1 MLNKVKFNVRLN
13 IELSRISEDPRNFYE
28 TEGGEEI
35 ERKNAELMDS
45 IKADGLIHAI
55 TLRPDPADP
64 EKFII
69 ISGHRRFK
77 CYQRLA
83 AEDEAFLKIPAVVKP
98 IRDDLKAR
106 LMLLEANTTARE
118 TTDYEKMEAVKVYG
132 EILDEMK
139 AAGVE
144 MPGRRREHIAAALGM
159 SKTQV
164 GRFEHIEKCLTDEN
178 KEELRKGN
186 LGVSVADKLASM
198 PPEKQNEIMEKT
210 GGAPTLA
217 DLAERPLIDPP
228 EEEPPAQEPQTE
240 EKETVGG
247 AEPEAPTE
255 PPEEKETDVVTDTP
269 LSIPGEKGWIKV
281 QVTEKTGGVYFS
293 GAEYE
298 LEGKHGAVGF
308 YTDQR
313 TGAILKDGEPEEYDT
328 YEEAF
333 DGAIQLL
340 QAREP
345 LAAVLLGE
353 KEEGEREESWSED
366 EAALK
371 RRVYA
376 LKTTRE
382 FLEKQKG
389 FYLQLKNID
398 TEEGNADGAANRAAV
413 VEYIDELIAQINDDL
428 SGIEAGE
435 DGNEDD

>member
-1 MLNKVKFNVRLN
+1 MLNQVKFNVRLN
-13 IELSRISEDPRNFYE
+13 IELSRINEDPRNFYE

-164 GRFEHIEKCLTDEN
+164 GRFEHIEKGLTDEN

-186 LGVSVADKLASM
+186 LGVSVADKLASL

-228 EEEPPAQEPQTE
+228 EEEPPAQEPPTE
-240 EKETVGG
+240 GNAPT
-247 AEPEAPTE
+247 AAPTEAPTE
-255 PPEEKETDVVTDTP
+255 PPEEKEADVVTDTP
-269 LSIPGEKGWIKV
+269 LSIQEGKGWITV
-281 QVTEKTGGVYFS
+281 QVTEKAGGVYFS

-308 YTDQR
+308 YTNQR

-340 QAREP
+340 TAREP

-353 KEEGEREESWSED
+353 KEEGKHEESWSED
-366 EAALK
+366 ETALK

-376 LKTTRE
+376 LETTRE
-382 FLEKQKG
+382 FLTKQKG

-398 TEEGNADGAANRAAV
+398 TEEGNADGASNRAAV
-413 VEYIDELIAQINDDL
+413 VEYIEELIAQINDDL

>member
-83 AEDEAFLKIPAVVKP
+83 AEDEAFAKIPAVVKP

-178 KEELRKGN
+178 KEELKKGN
-186 LGVSVADKLASM
+186 LGVSVADKLASL
-198 PPEKQNEIMEKT
+198 PPEKQNEIREKT

-217 DLAERPLIDPP
+217 DLAERPLIDPQ
-228 EEEPPAQEPQTE
+228 EEEQPTEGQDNGNTQTAAP
-240 EKETVGG
+240 T
-247 AEPEAPTE
+247 EAPTE

-269 LSIPGEKGWIKV
+269 LSIPEEKGWITV

-308 YTDQR
+308 YTNQR

-413 VEYIDELIAQINDDL
+413 VEYIEELITQINDDL
-428 SGIEAGE
+428 SGIEVGE
-435 DGNEDD
+435 DGEA

>member
-83 AEDEAFLKIPAVVKP
+83 AEDEAFAKIPAVVKP

-178 KEELRKGN
+178 KEELKKGN
-186 LGVSVADKLASM
+186 LGVSVADKLASL
-198 PPEKQNEIMEKT
+198 PPEKQNEIREKT

-228 EEEPPAQEPQTE
+228 EEEPPAQEPSTE
-240 EKETVGG
+240 GDKNTGG

-255 PPEEKETDVVTDTP
+255 PPEEKEPDVVTETP
-269 LSIPGEKGWIKV
+269 LSIPKEEGWIII
-281 QVTEKTGGVYFS
+281 QVTEKTGGVYLG
-293 GAEYE
+293 GAMYE
-298 LEGKHGAVGF
+298 LEAKVGYAGF
-308 YTDQR
+308 FTNQE
-313 TGAILKDGEPEEYDT
+313 TGAIFKDGEPEAYDT

-333 DGAIQLL
+333 DGAIRRLIEK
-340 QAREP
+340 EP
-345 LAAVLLGE
+345 TAAALLGE
-353 KEEGEREESWSED
+353 KENGKPEESWSDD

-413 VEYIDELIAQINDDL
+413 VEYIGELIAQINDDL